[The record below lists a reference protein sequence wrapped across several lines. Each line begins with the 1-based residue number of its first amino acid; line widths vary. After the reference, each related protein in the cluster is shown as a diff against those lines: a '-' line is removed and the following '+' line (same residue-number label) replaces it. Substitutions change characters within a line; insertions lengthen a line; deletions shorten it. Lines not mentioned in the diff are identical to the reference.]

1 MTLRKT
7 AEATKARL
15 QEDTILNGST
25 FQGQVTN
32 RPSRYVAFFLSGG
45 QRTKGRFTGP
55 SSVADYT
62 LTTHSVGTTVEQAQ
76 LVEERVQSKL
86 VDWTPTITGFVC
98 RRLQHDGSQPIEI
111 DTDVSPPL
119 YYIASS
125 YGMTMEQ
132 LA

>member
-1 MTLRKT
+1 VTLRKT
-7 AEATKARL
+7 AEAVKVRL

-25 FQGQVTN
+25 FQGVVTN
-32 RPSRYVAFFLSGG
+32 RPSRYVTFFLSGG

-62 LTTHSVGTTVEQAQ
+62 MTTHSVGTTPEQAQ

-86 VDWTPTITGFVC
+86 VDWTPVVAGFSC

-125 YGMTMEQ
+125 YGLTMEQ
-132 LA
+132 TA